1 MAASIGAYSGKAYGA
16 IEVSDDESGPGIVSA
31 DIKVD
36 GVSVINP
43 IAAAQADSTASDV
56 AGIVAD
62 FNSLL
67 AKLRTAGILAS

>member
-16 IEVSDDESGPGIVSA
+16 IEVSDDESGPGIISA

-36 GVSVINP
+36 GTSVVNP
-43 IAAAQADSTASDV
+43 VCEAEADSTASDV

-67 AKLRTAGILAS
+67 AKLRTAGILAT